1 MPDPGSQLDSAT
13 ARVKVVDPLATIGP
27 STPARILSSSDAA
40 LSLEMHREVLPGSMV
55 HVRTR
60 DRIVLGRVHRCV
72 PSGTEFEIAVQIVET
87 F

>member
-1 MPDPGSQLDSAT
+1 
-13 ARVKVVDPLATIGP
+13 
-27 STPARILSSSDAA
+27 
-40 LSLEMHREVLPGSMV
+40 MV